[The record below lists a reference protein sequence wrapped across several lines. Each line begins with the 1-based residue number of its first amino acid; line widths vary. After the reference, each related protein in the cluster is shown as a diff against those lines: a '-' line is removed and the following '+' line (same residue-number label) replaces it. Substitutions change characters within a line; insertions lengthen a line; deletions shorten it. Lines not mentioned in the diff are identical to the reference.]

1 MTYRSSIS
9 RHQFIIFRVLSGL
22 GLTSFFLGSLSD
34 VSYQDFWAPYF
45 PQIPWESLVNRF
57 PNILELLGS
66 PYWPLIGMAVLSL
79 LISLGLGR
87 KFLSSLLVYGLGC
100 LHHSQ
105 YLSITPNSLAI
116 MFLLLILM
124 VVPEAESRAKKDQWR
139 FPKPLFQVS
148 SVILVFFYVLY
159 VSPFQLPSRLMLPEG
174 QVLVSHLSLEMQ
186 VFFSLM
192 ILLIPLK
199 SIRWVFWLA
208 CVALFFVVMSGAAGW
223 MNSWYLLPFLIIGID
238 PAWFSPDEDSE
249 ADMLVFYDG
258 SCGLCHGFVQFLLEV
273 DGRERITFSA
283 LQSPYAQSVLKE
295 SPQYSQELSSVVVL
309 SQNQLLDQSSAVVRI
324 LKELGGMWSMAGHL
338 LSVIP
343 QKGRDALYQMISKKR
358 YQWFG
363 KKEDCPLPSPE
374 QRARFI
380 EGLSQE

>member
-1 MTYRSSIS
+1 M
-9 RHQFIIFRVLSGL
+9 LSGL
-22 GLTSFFLGSLSD
+22 GLASFFLGSLKD

-66 PYWPLIGMAVLSL
+66 TFWPLIVMAILSL
-79 LISLGLGR
+79 FIALGLGR

-124 VVPEAESRAKKDQWR
+124 VVPEAESRAKKDHWR

-174 QVLVSHLSLEMQ
+174 QMMVSHLSLEVQ

-208 CVALFFVVMSGAAGW
+208 CVALSVVLMSGAAGW
-223 MNSWYLLPFLIIGID
+223 MNSWYMLAFLVIGID
-238 PAWFSPDEDSE
+238 PTWFSPEQESE

-273 DGRERITFSA
+273 DARERLTFSA

-324 LKELGGMWSMAGHL
+324 LKELGGMWSMAGFVM
-338 LSVIP
+338 SVVP
-343 QKGRDALYQMISKKR
+343 QKGADALYQMISKKR

-380 EGLSQE
+380 EGVPQE